1 MWSGLHSVLMSVQD
15 FDRGVDDLRRLLGR
29 GPAWLGGDPST
40 ESKSALFPLANT
52 TLELRGPSAG
62 REGLCGLRLGAEELQ
77 TQRARLQGRAI
88 GCGEV
93 RHESEAG
100 MAKAPPRAWN
110 GISLDVEAS
119 RQVPIELIEP
129 VAGWPSVAGRPAE
142 DSLASVVALDHV
154 VILSADVESTRDF
167 YARGLGIRLAL
178 DRSFEERGVRLIF
191 FRLGGV
197 TIEIGSRL
205 AAEPRPEAPDRF
217 GGLAWRVGDVAAT
230 RERLMAEGF
239 DVSEVRV
246 GHKPGT
252 RVCTVR
258 DPVHG
263 VPTLLIQ
270 AKL

>member
-1 MWSGLHSVLMSVQD
+1 MGSGLHSVLLSVQD

-29 GPAWLGGDPST
+29 GPAWLGGDPRT

-52 TLELRGPSAG
+52 TLELRGPGAG
-62 REGLCGLRLGAEELQ
+62 REGLCGLRLAAEEPRE
-77 TQRARLQGRAI
+77 QRARLQGRAI

-93 RHESEAG
+93 RYQSEAG
-100 MAKAPPRAWN
+100 MGKDPRRAWN
-110 GISLDVEAS
+110 GFSLDSTAS

-129 VAGWPSVAGRPAE
+129 VAGWPSVAGSAE
-142 DSLASVVALDHV
+142 DSLASVVALDHI
-154 VILSADVESTRDF
+154 VILSADLESTRDF

-197 TIEIGSRL
+197 TIEIGGRL
-205 AAEPRPEAPDRF
+205 GAEPRPEVPDRF
-217 GGLAWRVGDVAAT
+217 GGLAWRVGDVAAS
-230 RERLMAEGF
+230 RERLVAEGF
-239 DVSEVRV
+239 DVSEVRD

-270 AKL
+270 PEA